1 MTTTTTT
8 RAIDAHPLEL
18 GLVCLLALGLAVREL
33 AAGLIALAGAVASY
47 GRPWPCAAA
56 AVAVAAAAAPAAA
69 TPAPAAVHPIGERLA
84 MFGQLPVKH
93 LRVLAREAG
102 HRQLARSG
110 RRAELIAALGA
121 I

>member
-1 MTTTTTT
+1 MTTTTT
-8 RAIDAHPLEL
+8 RAADAHPLEL

-33 AAGLIALAGAVASY
+33 AVGLIALVGAVASY
-47 GRPWPCAAA
+47 GRPWPCAA
-56 AVAVAAAAAPAAA
+56 VAAAVPAAA
-69 TPAPAAVHPIGERLA
+69 TAAPAAVHPIGERLA
-84 MFGQLPVKH
+84 MLGQLPVKH

-110 RRAELIAALGA
+110 RRADLLAALGA

>member
-8 RAIDAHPLEL
+8 RAADAHPLEL

-33 AAGLIALAGAVASY
+33 AVGLIALVGAVASY

-56 AVAVAAAAAPAAA
+56 AVAAAA

>member
-1 MTTTTTT
+1 MTTTTTTT
-8 RAIDAHPLEL
+8 RAADAHPLEL

-33 AAGLIALAGAVASY
+33 AVGLIALVGAAASY
-47 GRPWPCAAA
+47 GRPWPCAA
-56 AVAVAAAAAPAAA
+56 VAPAAAPAAA

>member
-8 RAIDAHPLEL
+8 RAADAHPLEL

-33 AAGLIALAGAVASY
+33 AAGLIALVGAVASY

-56 AVAVAAAAAPAAA
+56 AAVAAAA

>member
-8 RAIDAHPLEL
+8 RAADAHPLEL

-33 AAGLIALAGAVASY
+33 AVGLIALAGAVASY

-56 AVAVAAAAAPAAA
+56 AAVAAAPAAA

>member
-1 MTTTTTT
+1 METTP
-8 RAIDAHPLEL
+8 RAVDAHPIEL
-18 GLVCLLALGLAVREL
+18 GIVCLLALGLALREL
-33 AAGLIALAGAVASY
+33 IAGLIALAGAVASY
-47 GRPWPCAAA
+47 GRPWRC
-56 AVAVAAAAAPAAA
+56 AAPAAA
-69 TPAPAAVHPIGERLA
+69 TPAPAPAAVHPIGARLA
-84 MFGQLPVKH
+84 MFGELPVRQ

>member
-8 RAIDAHPLEL
+8 RAADAHPLEL

-33 AAGLIALAGAVASY
+33 AAGLIALVGAVASY

-56 AVAVAAAAAPAAA
+56 AAAVAAAPAAA

>member
-33 AAGLIALAGAVASY
+33 AVGLIALVGAVASF

-56 AVAVAAAAAPAAA
+56 AAAAVAAAPAAA

>member
-33 AAGLIALAGAVASY
+33 AAGLIALVGAVASY

-56 AVAVAAAAAPAAA
+56 AAAVAAAA

>member
-8 RAIDAHPLEL
+8 RAIDAHPIEL
-18 GLVCLLALGLAVREL
+18 ALVGLLALGLAVREL
-33 AAGLIALAGAVASY
+33 AAGLLALAGAAAGYGATRARVAAA
-47 GRPWPCAAA
+47 PAA
-56 AVAVAAAAAPAAA
+56 AVPAAA
-69 TPAPAAVHPIGERLA
+69 TPAPAAVHPLGERLA

-110 RRAELIAALGA
+110 RRADLLAALGA

>member
-33 AAGLIALAGAVASY
+33 AVGLIALVGAVASY

-56 AVAVAAAAAPAAA
+56 VAAVAAAPAAA